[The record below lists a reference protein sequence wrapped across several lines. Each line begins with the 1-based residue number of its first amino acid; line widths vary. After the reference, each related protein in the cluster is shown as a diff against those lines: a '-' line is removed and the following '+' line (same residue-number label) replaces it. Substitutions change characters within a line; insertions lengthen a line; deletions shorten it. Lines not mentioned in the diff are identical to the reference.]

1 MTAARQAAS
10 RNPQARARLTAEEI
24 LDPSLPCLIL
34 ATIVVRGHDAR
45 QRHSSE
51 IARALRVSRAL
62 VCSAS
67 TDAARK
73 NSAQSHDVVSKVEE
87 VLFVQAVELGAHHRI
102 FARAFAK
109 IAQLQIEVARRL
121 AGQNWERADHG
132 ISVCAVTRS
141 AALGLGFAR
150 CGVLRFHRA
159 RRRCQQHHKKY
170 EYGSSQLHRSLTK
183 KK

>member
-62 VCSAS
+62 VCAAS

-73 NSAQSHDVVSKVEE
+73 NSAQSHDVVSKVDDVFVADRLSDRSHVAGIVGARTRFE
-87 VLFVQAVELGAHHRI
+87 V
-102 FARAFAK
+102 
-109 IAQLQIEVARRL
+109 AQLLDDIVGMLSCHSWNLVLALELAEMAHGAEHLFRL
-121 AGQNWERADHG
+121 LAPAIDAHG
-132 ISVCAVTRS
+132 ISLECNR
-141 AALGLGFAR
+141 LGRL
-150 CGVLRFHRA
+150 
-159 RRRCQQHHKKY
+159 
-170 EYGSSQLHRSLTK
+170 
-183 KK
+183 